1 MPKASINVKRI
12 SPVTLLIVDMI
23 NDFQFED
30 GQEMFGHALEAAQ
43 AIAGLKKVMAEQEL
57 ASVYV
62 NDNCGAWQ
70 QDFDQQVK
78 RIAKTSEPGR
88 KIIEILRPEREDHYV
103 LKPQRSGFFE
113 TPLAMLLEAFETHTV
128 IVTGVAADI
137 CVLFT
142 AHDAYMRGFKVAVP
156 ADCTAAIKQSH
167 RDDTLK
173 LLKRIAHVDVRPSAE
188 LIGDIRAGNL

>member
-1 MPKASINVKRI
+1 MPKASINVKKI
-12 SPVTLLIVDMI
+12 SPVALLIVDMV
-23 NDFQFED
+23 NDFQFEGGD
-30 GQEMFGHALEAAQ
+30 EMFGHAFEAAR
-43 AIAGLKKVMAEQEL
+43 AIAELKQVMAEKEW
-57 ASVYV
+57 ATVYV
-62 NDNCGAWQ
+62 NDNCGEWQ

-78 RIAKTSEPGR
+78 RIAKASEPGR
-88 KIIEILRPEREDHYV
+88 KIIELLRPGREDHYI

-142 AHDAYMRGFKVAVP
+142 AHDAHMRGFKVAVP

-188 LIGDIRAGNL
+188 LIEDIRAGNL